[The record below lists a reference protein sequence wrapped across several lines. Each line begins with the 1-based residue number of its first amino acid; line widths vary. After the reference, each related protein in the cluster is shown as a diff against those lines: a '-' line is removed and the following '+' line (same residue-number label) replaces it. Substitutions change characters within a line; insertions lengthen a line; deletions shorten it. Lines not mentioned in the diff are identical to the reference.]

1 MVDNDYYC
9 DDDDDDDDD
18 NDYYCDD
25 DDNYFYCDDD
35 NVGGVNLDFDRDR
48 DHWYTLIYL
57 SIDHH
62 SCRWLLK

>member
-1 MVDNDYYC
+1 MVDNDYY
-9 DDDDDDDDD
+9 DDDDDDD

-35 NVGGVNLDFDRDR
+35 NVGGVDFDRDR
-48 DHWYTLIYL
+48 DHWYTPIYL